1 MVFAGQDPSELPLHE
16 GLISHNDDGRE
27 RLRRTGVDSA
37 RVESK
42 DCDGYPLYV
51 KLALEVLGYEGHY
64 KLALA

>member
-1 MVFAGQDPSELPLHE
+1 M
-16 GLISHNDDGRE
+16 ISHNDDGRE

-51 KLALEVLGYEGHY
+51 KLALEVLGYEGHC